1 MMIPFLLAQTPE
13 ETPSPSPTPSEP
25 PEPLF
30 IVPSLEQMNSFIST
44 LVISLV
50 IASLLYIILIYG
62 LRIIFRR
69 LDKEIALVT
78 INVSQTPLLFIFILV
93 SLKIPFHK
101 LTPSLITDAIEKVLT
116 AGLVITVSYWIAQI
130 FTQVIAYYLKKYA
143 EKSEAAWDDVLIP
156 ILETTV
162 PVLVYLF
169 GGFIFLQT
177 LGLDLTGIWVAL
189 GGATFILGFAL
200 QDILSNFFS
209 GLVLLIDT
217 PFQFGDVISLED
229 GSIAIIRKIGI
240 RVTNLLLI
248 DTSCEM
254 FMPNATLQGGNII
267 NLSRPAPHYYYSIN
281 LPLRADTDPSKAMK
295 IIKEVVLAHPDTL
308 GKIDEKLNVL
318 DNYYKFTD
326 DSEFSQQKR
335 AKKEVGRERLIAENN
350 VNHKILEFHEAM
362 TEMIDR
368 IQVLEK
374 GGLESDE
381 ARRIQ
386 GYYLEIV
393 KIAGLQV
400 IKERQGKRR
409 ISWLEEAKNLDE
421 TVIGL
426 VRNWYISWSKDPDLT
441 EEDPYYLR
449 EEWERKIQ
457 LFKLRMN
464 KLYQKI
470 FYPSV
475 DETRLDDYTHE
486 LVKWMGE
493 KFKNTNTLWQA
504 PKSWTD
510 TIQAEDTVASM
521 EYIVKFYIDN
531 IKLEQCQ
538 RGNRIKSEVQGEL
551 IRQLRQV
558 YIYR

>member
-1 MMIPFLLAQTPE
+1 MIPLLLAQASE

-30 IVPSLEQMNSFIST
+30 IVPNLEQVTSFFTT
-44 LVISLV
+44 LVICLGISFL
-50 IASLLYIILIYG
+50 IYAILIYG
-62 LRIIFRR
+62 LRVIFRR
-69 LDKEIALVT
+69 LEKEVALVT
-78 INVSQTPLLFIFILV
+78 INVSQAPLLIIFILI
-93 SLKIPFHK
+93 SLRIPFNN
-101 LTPSLITDAIEKVLT
+101 LTPSLVTDAIEKIIT
-116 AGLVITVSYWIAQI
+116 AVLVIAVSYWIAQI

-143 EKSEAAWDDVLIP
+143 QKSEAMWDDVLIP

-169 GGFIFLQT
+169 GGFLFLQT
-177 LGLDLTGIWVAL
+177 LGLDLTGIWVAI

-217 PFQFGDVISLED
+217 PFQFGDVVALED
-229 GSIAIIRKIGI
+229 GSIAVIKKIGI
-240 RVTNLLLI
+240 RVTNLFLI

-281 LPLRADTDPSKAMK
+281 LPLRADTEPSKAMK

-308 GKIDEKLNVL
+308 GNIDEKLRVL
-318 DNYYKFTD
+318 DNYYKFTE
-326 DSEFSQQKR
+326 DSEFRQERLAKR
-335 AKKEVGRERLIAENN
+335 ESGRERLIAERNL
-350 VNHKILEFHEAM
+350 NHKILEFQEAM
-362 TEMIDR
+362 AEMIDR

-374 GGLESDE
+374 GGLESEE
-381 ARRIQ
+381 ARKIQ
-386 GYYLEIV
+386 GYYLDIV

-409 ISWLEEAKNLDE
+409 ISWLEEAKNLDN
-421 TVIGL
+421 TAIGL
-426 VRNWYISWSKDPDLT
+426 VRNWYIAWSKDPDLT
-441 EEDPYYLR
+441 EEDPYYLQ

-457 LFKLRMN
+457 LLKIRMN

-475 DETRLDDYTHE
+475 DETRLDDYTEE
-486 LVKWMGE
+486 LVKWLNE
-493 KFKNTNTLWQA
+493 KFKNTNTLWQS
-504 PKSWTD
+504 PKTWTD

-521 EYIVKFYIDN
+521 EYVVKFYIDN